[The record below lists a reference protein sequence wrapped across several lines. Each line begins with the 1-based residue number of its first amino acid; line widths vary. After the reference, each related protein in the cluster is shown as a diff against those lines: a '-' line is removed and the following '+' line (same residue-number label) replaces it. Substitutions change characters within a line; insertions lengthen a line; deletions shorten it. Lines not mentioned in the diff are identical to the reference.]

1 MKQNPLLR
9 LRVLG
14 QSIWLDYIR
23 RDLLTEGRLAAMM
36 TDDGLAG
43 ITSNPSIFEDAI
55 ARHDFYDDEIRQLLA
70 TGADGGRLRQA
81 LTVSD
86 VTRAA
91 DVLRPL
97 WDTTGRRDG
106 LVSLEV
112 SPHLAHDT
120 EGTVAEAL
128 ALWRIVDRPNLMIKV
143 PGTRA
148 GLPAIT
154 RLIAA
159 GVNVN
164 VTLLFSVARYREVVD
179 AFMAGLEQRHSLG
192 QSLAGIASVASFFIS
207 RIDTL
212 VDAEL
217 DRLSAARPGT
227 IALRGTAALACA
239 RLAYRHYQEWTRAA
253 RWRALA
259 AAGAQP
265 QRLLWASTSTKDPAY
280 SDVRYVEELIAP
292 ETVNTLPPATLEA
305 YRDHGDP
312 ALRLEPGIPE
322 AAQQIAR
329 LAAAGVDMD
338 RVAEQLEREGG
349 DKFIAAHDAL
359 LAVLVARCGSEIRSD
374 PERSAR

>member
-1 MKQNPLLR
+1 VKQNPLLR
-9 LRVLG
+9 LRALG
-14 QSIWLDYIR
+14 QSVWLDYIR
-23 RDLLTEGRLAAMM
+23 RDLITGGRLAAMIA
-36 TDDGLAG
+36 DDGLAG

-55 ARHDFYDDEIRQLLA
+55 ARHDFYDGEIRQLLA
-70 TGADGGRLRQA
+70 TGADRDRLYQA
-81 LTVSD
+81 LTIGD

-97 WDTTGRRDG
+97 WEATGCRDG

-120 EGTVAEAL
+120 EGTVVEAV
-128 ALWRIVDRPNLMIKV
+128 ALWQAVDRPNLMIKV

-159 GVNVN
+159 GVNLN
-164 VTLLFSVARYREVVD
+164 VTLLFSVARYREVAE
-179 AFMAGLEQRHSLG
+179 AFVAGLERRGGSG

-207 RIDTL
+207 RIDTQ
-212 VDAEL
+212 VDTEL
-217 DRLSAARPGT
+217 DRLSGSRPET
-227 IALRGTAALACA
+227 TALRGTAALACA
-239 RLAYRHYQEWTRAA
+239 RLAYRHYQEWTSAA
-253 RWRALA
+253 RWQALA
-259 AAGAQP
+259 TAGAQP

-292 ETVNTLPPATLEA
+292 DTVNTLPPATLDA

-312 ALRLEPGIPE
+312 ALRLEPGIVA

-329 LAAAGVDMD
+329 LAAAGIDMD
-338 RVAEQLEREGG
+338 RVAEQLEREGV

-359 LAVLVARCGSEIRSD
+359 LAVLAARCGD
-374 PERSAR
+374 

>member
-9 LRVLG
+9 LRALG

-23 RDLLTEGRLAAMM
+23 RDLLTGGGLAAMM
-36 TDDGLAG
+36 ADDGLAG

-55 ARHDFYDDEIRQLLA
+55 ARHDFYDGEIRQLLA
-70 TGADGGRLRQA
+70 TGADGDRLYQA
-81 LTVSD
+81 LTVGD

-97 WDTTGRRDG
+97 WETTGRRDG

-120 EGTVAEAL
+120 AGTVAEAL
-128 ALWRIVDRPNLMIKV
+128 ALWRTVDRPNLMIKV

-154 RLIAA
+154 QLVAA
-159 GVNVN
+159 GVNLN
-164 VTLLFSVARYREVVD
+164 VTLLFSVARYREVVE
-179 AFMAGLEQRHSLG
+179 AFVAGLEQRRSLG
-192 QSLAGIASVASFFIS
+192 QPLAGIASVASFFIS

-217 DRLSAARPGT
+217 GQLSAAQPEAVT
-227 IALRGTAALACA
+227 LRGTAALACA
-239 RLAYRHYQEWTRAA
+239 RLAYRHYREWTQTA
-253 RWRALA
+253 RWQALA

-292 ETVNTLPPATLEA
+292 DTVNTLPPATLEA

-312 ALRLEPGIPE
+312 ELRLESGI
-322 AAQQIAR
+322 AAAVQQIAR
-329 LAAAGVDMD
+329 LAAAGIDMD
-338 RVAEQLEREGG
+338 RVAEQLEREGV
-349 DKFIAAHDAL
+349 DKFCAAHDAL
-359 LAVLVARCGSEIRSD
+359 LAVLAARCGGQNR
-374 PERSAR
+374 

>member
-9 LRVLG
+9 LRALG
-14 QSIWLDYIR
+14 QSVWLDYIR
-23 RDLLTEGRLAAMM
+23 RDLLTGGRLAAMM
-36 TDDGLAG
+36 ADDGLAG
-43 ITSNPSIFEDAI
+43 VTSNPSIFEDAI

-70 TGADGGRLRQA
+70 AGADRDRLYQA
-81 LTVSD
+81 LTVGD

-97 WDTTGRRDG
+97 WEATGRGDG

-112 SPHLAHDT
+112 SPHLADDT

-128 ALWRIVDRPNLMIKV
+128 ILWRAVDRPNLMIKV
-143 PGTRA
+143 PGTHA

-164 VTLLFSVARYREVVD
+164 VTLLFSVARYREVAD
-179 AFMAGLEQRHSLG
+179 AFMAGLEQRSRLG
-192 QSLAGIASVASFFIS
+192 QSLAGIASVGSFFIS
-207 RIDTL
+207 RIDTQ
-212 VDAEL
+212 VDTEL
-217 DRLSAARPGT
+217 DQLSGSRPEAT
-227 IALRGTAALACA
+227 ALRGTAALACA

-253 RWRALA
+253 RWQALA

-280 SDVRYVEELIAP
+280 SDVRYVEALIGP

-305 YRDHGDP
+305 YRDHGAP
-312 ALRLEPGIPE
+312 ELRLEPGIAV
-322 AAQQIAR
+322 AAQQIAH
-329 LAAAGVDMD
+329 LAAVGIDMD
-338 RVAEQLEREGG
+338 RVAEQLEREGVE
-349 DKFIAAHDAL
+349 KFIAAHDAL
-359 LAVLVARCGSEIRSD
+359 LAVLAARCGG
-374 PERSAR
+374 

>member
-1 MKQNPLLR
+1 MKLNPLLR
-9 LRVLG
+9 LNALG
-14 QSIWLDYIR
+14 QSVWLDYIR
-23 RDLLTEGRLAAMM
+23 RDLLTGGRLAAMM
-36 TDDGLAG
+36 ADDGLAG

-55 ARHDFYDDEIRQLLA
+55 ARHDFYDAEIQQLLA
-70 TGADGGRLRQA
+70 AGADRDRVYQA
-81 LTVSD
+81 LTFGD

-91 DVLRPL
+91 DILRPL
-97 WDTTGRRDG
+97 WETTGCRDG

-112 SPHLAHDT
+112 SPHLADDT
-120 EGTVAEAL
+120 EATVAEAM
-128 ALWRIVDRPNLMIKV
+128 ALWRTLDRPNLMIKV

-164 VTLLFSVARYREVVD
+164 VTLLFSVARYREVAD
-179 AFMAGLEQRHSLG
+179 AFVAGLEQRERLG

-207 RIDTL
+207 RIDTQ

-217 DRLSAARPGT
+217 DRLSVAQPGA

-239 RLAYRHYQEWTRAA
+239 RLAYRYYREWTSAA

-259 AAGAQP
+259 AVGAQP

-312 ALRLEPGIPE
+312 ALRLEPGIAK

-329 LAAAGVDMD
+329 LAAAGIDMD
-338 RVAEQLEREGG
+338 RVAEQLEREGV

-359 LAVLVARCGSEIRSD
+359 LAVLAARCGG
-374 PERSAR
+374 

>member
-9 LRVLG
+9 LRALG

-23 RDLLTEGRLAAMM
+23 RDLLTGGRLAAMM

-43 ITSNPSIFEDAI
+43 VTSNPSIFEDAI
-55 ARHDFYDDEIRQLLA
+55 ARHDFYDDEIQQLLA
-70 TGADGGRLRQA
+70 TGADGDRLYQA
-81 LTVSD
+81 LTVGD

-97 WDTTGRRDG
+97 WETTGHRDG

-120 EGTVAEAL
+120 AGTVAEAL
-128 ALWRIVDRPNLMIKV
+128 TLWRSVDRPNLMIKV

-154 RLIAA
+154 HLIAA
-159 GVNVN
+159 GVNLN
-164 VTLLFSVARYREVVD
+164 VTLLFSVARYREVAE
-179 AFMAGLEQRHSLG
+179 AFVAGLERRRSAG
-192 QSLAGIASVASFFIS
+192 QPLAGIASVASFFIS
-207 RIDTL
+207 RIDTQ

-217 DRLSAARPGT
+217 DQLRAAQPEAVT
-227 IALRGTAALACA
+227 LRGTAALACA
-239 RLAYRHYQEWTRAA
+239 RLAYRHYQEWTGAA
-253 RWRALA
+253 RWQALA

-292 ETVNTLPPATLEA
+292 DTVNTLPPSTLEA

-312 ALRLEPGIPE
+312 ALRLEPGIAA

-329 LAAAGVDMD
+329 LVAAGIDMD
-338 RVAEQLEREGG
+338 RVAEQLEREGV
-349 DKFIAAHDAL
+349 DKFSAAHDAL
-359 LAVLVARCGSEIRSD
+359 LAVLAARCGGQNL
-374 PERSAR
+374 